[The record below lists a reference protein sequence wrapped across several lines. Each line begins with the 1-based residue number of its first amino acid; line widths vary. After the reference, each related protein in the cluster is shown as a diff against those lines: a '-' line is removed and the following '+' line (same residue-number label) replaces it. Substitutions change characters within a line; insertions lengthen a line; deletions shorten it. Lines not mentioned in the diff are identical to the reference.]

1 MIEDIKKIQKTREKI
16 NNPKLKPKLKPEPRT
31 SEDYFQECI
40 QNKKIPSDTPPYFR
54 KALERAIKEYNQGI
68 EKEKSA
74 LKGLANKYIIEGKP
88 SDLPF

>member
-16 NNPKLKPKLKPEPRT
+16 NNPKLKLKLKPEPRT

-74 LKGLANKYIIEGKP
+74 LKGLSNKYIIEGKP